1 MLSNDLNYLGVAA
14 MSDHENQENTNQNQ
28 IEPKIIPQLQYVK
41 DISFECPNSPEVFFL
56 LTQQKLEPQLSVFH
70 DVKVGKLGDEGH
82 AYEVVLA
89 IKIESKDEKQE
100 KSIFVLELVYAGVF
114 HVEAPENLLQ
124 PLLFVEVPRL
134 LFPYARQIVSSVT
147 LESGFPPI
155 HLPIIDFLASFK
167 AKVEEAQNSSK
178 EGENQ

>member
-1 MLSNDLNYLGVAA
+1 
-14 MSDHENQENTNQNQ
+14 MSDHVNQENANQNQ
-28 IEPKIIPQLQYVK
+28 VEPKIVPQLQYVK

-56 LTQQKLEPQLSVFH
+56 LNQQKIEPQLSVFH
-70 DVKVGKLGDEGH
+70 DVKVGKLGEEGNS
-82 AYEVVLA
+82 YEVVLA
-89 IKIESKDEKQE
+89 IKIESKDSKQD
-100 KSIFVLELVYAGVF
+100 KNIFMLELVYAGVF

-167 AKVEEAQNSSK
+167 AKVEEAQKN
-178 EGENQ
+178 EQQ